1 MSTPDKTG
9 DELAEIV
16 NSHPYNPDYLSAWLL
31 SFIGRVADEQTP
43 ELAHVA
49 AREVLEKLADYD
61 TFVAA
66 HPLAAKR

>member
-1 MSTPDKTG
+1 MIAPNTG
-9 DELAEIV
+9 DELADLV
-16 NSHPYNPDYLSAWLL
+16 LQQPYNPDYLAAWLL

-66 HPLAAKR
+66 HPSAAKS